1 MKLKTA
7 QAFIIMGVSGS
18 GKSSVADLLA
28 KELAC
33 EYFDADNFHPEANVN
48 KMSQGMPLNDTDRQP
63 WLERLHKLI
72 HDTLNKDKSLT
83 LACSALKQS
92 YRNTLKGNLKNVI
105 FVHLDGS
112 FDLINARM
120 QARAGHFMKAE
131 MLKSQFEALEA
142 PKNAITVSIAQPV
155 EKIVARIIETLT
167 AEQQFS

>member
-1 MKLKTA
+1 MQLKTA

-28 KELAC
+28 QKLRC
-33 EYFDADNFHPEANVN
+33 DYFDADDFHPEANVK
-48 KMSQGMPLNDTDRQP
+48 KMSQGMPLNDSDRQP

-72 HDTLNKDKSLT
+72 RDTLNQNKSLT

-92 YRNTLKGNLKNVI
+92 YRKTLKGNLDAVT
-105 FVHLDGS
+105 FVHLDGN
-112 FDLINARM
+112 FELINARM

-131 MLKSQFEALEA
+131 MLKSQFATLET

-155 EKIVARIIETLT
+155 EKVVERIIETIE
-167 AEQQFS
+167 AEQQFN